1 MFQHDEGAGRAFG
14 AFEGHGWSFWKIEA
28 NSVTQAGDPKV
39 WHSLTRGQAYQKKA
53 PLVRGFCFESPI
65 CALDGQRR
73 HAIAAS
79 ARYSFLK
86 ANDA

>member
-39 WHSLTRGQAYQKKA
+39 WHSLTRGQAYQKKPRWCGAFALSHRFVRLMGNDVTRLPQA
-53 PLVRGFCFESPI
+53 PGIPS
-65 CALDGQRR
+65 
-73 HAIAAS
+73 
-79 ARYSFLK
+79 
-86 ANDA
+86 